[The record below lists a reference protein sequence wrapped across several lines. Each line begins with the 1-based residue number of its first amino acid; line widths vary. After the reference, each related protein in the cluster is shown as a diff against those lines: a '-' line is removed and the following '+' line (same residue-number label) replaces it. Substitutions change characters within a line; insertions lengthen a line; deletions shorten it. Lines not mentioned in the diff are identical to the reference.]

1 MTRNLIAG
9 ACAIVGI
16 ALFGCSTSSTGAGG
30 VDCSNPS
37 RCPSDPAPS
46 QNQVDAC
53 TKALS
58 GECSTQYKAQVDCIN
73 TNIKCAGGK
82 LDSNATN
89 SACQQQISAYTSCQQ
104 AVEMD
109 AGLTPKEAGTD

>member
-9 ACAIVGI
+9 ACAIVAV
-16 ALFGCSTSSTGAGG
+16 ALCACSTSSAGASG
-30 VDCSNPS
+30 VDCSNPA

-53 TKALS
+53 TAALS
-58 GECSTQYKAQVDCIN
+58 GQCSTQYKAQVDCIN
-73 TNIKCAGGK
+73 TNIKCTGGK
-82 LDSNATN
+82 LDANATN
-89 SACQQQISAYTSCQQ
+89 GACQSQISAYTTCQQ
-104 AVEMD
+104 SVEMD